1 VRLVGE
7 REDPVGVQRG
17 AIWSIVLLAPIAID
31 RPRSPAGP
39 ITAGIQGSRIDTILE
54 GAARGL
60 PKDTINFDVREA
72 LRDQE
77 YPAKVRPFVGLI
89 VISLVL
95 AIWVATAQDKTGR
108 RPR

>member
-1 VRLVGE
+1 
-7 REDPVGVQRG
+7 
-17 AIWSIVLLAPIAID
+17 
-31 RPRSPAGP
+31 
-39 ITAGIQGSRIDTILE
+39 
-54 GAARGL
+54 L